1 MISFPAPLPKRAKKD
16 DRKSAYFK
24 AKGDKLNRVKLKSG
38 ARWTPPRSPF
48 NLFQESLYHDPWK
61 LLVGTIFLNRT
72 TGKSIFYPFISI
84 QRTFRLNSDI
94 LLNIIF
100 SEKLSI

>member
-1 MISFPAPLPKRAKKD
+1 MIYLPAPLPKRAKKE

-72 TGKSIFYPFISI
+72 TGKVLISI
-84 QRTFRLNSDI
+84 QPTDT
-94 LLNIIF
+94 LLLMNIWTY
-100 SEKLSI
+100 EQTAV